1 MAQTWQAVVG
11 ATTYNL
17 NDGTI
22 SRLLPGVQG
31 AGMPPARRLV
41 QRSPQQHGHTD
52 LGYRYDARQLRL
64 PFLFDTTSLAL
75 ADARRDDIYD
85 IFKSL
90 TGTPIKIKV
99 TRDDAS
105 VRQLDCYVSGVVDM
119 PDDLQNRLTATQL
132 YVVTLEAGDPM
143 WYNPTQQST
152 SFTNAD
158 NVDWWGALGTIAA
171 ANVEE
176 HITSPTQGQ
185 VVSSGVST
193 ATSSAFS
200 VFFQTDV
207 TTLTPSS
214 NEAVLYFKNAS
225 AALTVVASLGTAGTQ
240 TITFNNGGVPAQ
252 FTSSLFDTGVHNY
265 FLISTGSHVYIYR
278 DSTLIDNAALANVYG
293 ITGSNSRWRSGDA
306 GNTPWTPALAYA
318 AIYDIALSPTQR
330 TSIISAI
337 GVYSAS
343 KTITYNGSFAEYPVI
358 TILGPIT
365 DPVLTNVST
374 DETLDFTGITIAAGN
389 TYVID
394 CRFGYK
400 TVKNT
405 AGTNKIAD
413 LTAASDLATFHLG
426 ADPEVSGGA
435 NAFTLTG
442 TGVTAATTVTVAYY
456 NRYVGL

>member
-31 AGMPPARRLV
+31 AGMPPARRLT

-105 VRQLDCYVSGVVDM
+105 VRQLDCYVTGVLDM

-152 SFTNAD
+152 SFTSAD
-158 NVDWWGALGTIAA
+158 ILDWWRALGTVASA
-171 ANVEE
+171 DVLEHVE
-176 HITSPTQGQ
+176 SPTQGQ
-185 VVSSGVST
+185 SVDNSVVIADGAAWSVYFQTNATALTKSPAEVAWTFINTAESHAVTPQIGATAFLGVSGT
-193 ATSSAFS
+193 SGIASYFSTGLQDYLVVCDGATLYGYRNGALIGS
-200 VFFQTDV
+200 VPYARGINGSKTQTEWRASGGANQW
-207 TTLTPSS
+207 TPS
-214 NEAVLYFKNAS
+214 
-225 AALTVVASLGTAGTQ
+225 
-240 TITFNNGGVPAQ
+240 IP
-252 FTSSLFDTGVHNY
+252 
-265 FLISTGSHVYIYR
+265 
-278 DSTLIDNAALANVYG
+278 YG
-293 ITGSNSRWRSGDA
+293 
-306 GNTPWTPALAYA
+306 
-318 AIYDIALSPTQR
+318 AIFDIALTSDQR
-330 TSIISAI
+330 AALIAAVA
-337 GVYSAS
+337 GGYGAS
-343 KTITYNGSFAEYPVI
+343 KTITYAGSFAEYPVV

-365 DPVLTNVST
+365 NPVLTNVST
-374 DETLDFTGITIAAGN
+374 GETLDFTGITIAALDS
-389 TYVID
+389 YIID

-400 TVKNT
+400 TVKDA

-413 LTAASDLATFHLG
+413 LTTASDLATFHLA

-442 TGVTAATTVTVAYY
+442 SGTTGATTVTVAYY